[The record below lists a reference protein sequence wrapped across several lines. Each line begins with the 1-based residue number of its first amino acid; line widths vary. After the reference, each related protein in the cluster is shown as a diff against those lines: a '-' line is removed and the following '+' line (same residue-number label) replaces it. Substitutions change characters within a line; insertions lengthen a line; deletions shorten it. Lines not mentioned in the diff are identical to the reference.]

1 MKKTIVRYLK
11 MVVPKPVY
19 TRLKNA
25 IERRKNIAFLDKLK
39 GDILKYY
46 EHERENQEV
55 KEVVNYLKTNP
66 ITVYPYDFT
75 KKYNEELIEV
85 FTDQEKQLRYV
96 IHEEKRLY
104 FKRSLSETAIKK
116 LYLGLQLD
124 QDKASPHLYLTEGFK
139 LEPHD
144 IIADIGAAEGNFSL
158 SNIEKVKKVYLFEY
172 DQGWLEA
179 LRATFEPWKDKVVII
194 DKFVSNVDSDTTISM
209 NSFYSQHPKI
219 TFFKV
224 DIEGSEARFLEG
236 FDQILNKDISMKMA
250 LCTYHKQND
259 EKEFTQILDQYG
271 FKVAASN
278 RYMIFIYDKNIEA
291 PYLRRGLLR
300 ATR

>member
-11 MVVPKPVY
+11 RVVPKPVY

-139 LEPHD
+139 LKPHD

>member
-11 MVVPKPVY
+11 RVVPKPVY

-139 LEPHD
+139 LKPHD

-259 EKEFTQILDQYG
+259 EKEFTQILGQYG

>member
-11 MVVPKPVY
+11 RVVPKPVY

-46 EHERENQEV
+46 EHEQENQEV

-66 ITVYPYDFT
+66 ITVYPYDFA
-75 KKYNEELIEV
+75 KNYNEELIEV
-85 FTDQEKQLRYV
+85 FTDQQKELRYV

-124 QDKASPHLYLTEGFK
+124 QDKASPHLYLTDGFK

-172 DQGWLEA
+172 DHGWLEA

>member
-11 MVVPKPVY
+11 RVVPKPVY

>member
-11 MVVPKPVY
+11 RVVPKPVY

-46 EHERENQEV
+46 EHEQENQEV

-104 FKRSLSETAIKK
+104 GKQQSET
-116 LYLGLQLD
+116 
-124 QDKASPHLYLTEGFK
+124 
-139 LEPHD
+139 
-144 IIADIGAAEGNFSL
+144 
-158 SNIEKVKKVYLFEY
+158 V
-172 DQGWLEA
+172 
-179 LRATFEPWKDKVVII
+179 WK
-194 DKFVSNVDSDTTISM
+194 
-209 NSFYSQHPKI
+209 
-219 TFFKV
+219 
-224 DIEGSEARFLEG
+224 
-236 FDQILNKDISMKMA
+236 
-250 LCTYHKQND
+250 
-259 EKEFTQILDQYG
+259 
-271 FKVAASN
+271 
-278 RYMIFIYDKNIEA
+278 
-291 PYLRRGLLR
+291 
-300 ATR
+300 

>member
-139 LEPHD
+139 LKPHD